1 MSMNTI
7 DIDVGGTF
15 TDMVLNYNGKTILKK
30 TPTTPHDLSACFLNV
45 IEEAGKE
52 LEMGPEEL
60 LPEVGLVRYSTTV
73 AMNRLIER
81 KGPRL
86 GLIATEGHEDAVLIG
101 KGAQWVDG
109 TRVSE
114 RRNLAPQKKPEPLI
128 SRELIV
134 GVKERVDSFGQVIRP
149 LDEEDVRQKV
159 RYLVDQGVRGF
170 VVSLL
175 WSPVNP
181 SHERRIKQIIR
192 EEYKEYTLGYMPVVL
207 ASDVIGR
214 SGEYQRSMTAILD
227 AYLFRA
233 MQMELAAMW
242 DRLRDYQYKGPLM
255 MVHNSGGM
263 AEVFK
268 TDAVR
273 TYSAGPVAALI
284 GSHKLAQGLGY
295 KNVIACD
302 VGGTS
307 FDIGLVV
314 DQSVRNYDFR
324 PILDRWMVGISML
337 QTMSIGAGGGSIA
350 SVNKMLGNRVEVG
363 PQSAGAYPGPACYD
377 QGGEEPTVTDADL
390 VLGYLDEDYYFG
402 GQMLL
407 NKKKAEE
414 TIKSKIADPLG
425 VSVEEAAI
433 LIRKIVDENMGTAI
447 RKEIHLRGYDPRDF
461 DLFAIG
467 GGGPTHVAGYMGDI
481 PTAVVFPFSPVFS
494 AHGSSVMDVMHI
506 YENSRRFVLMEPGT
520 RKFGTNYDDF
530 NGVVDLLIERAKK
543 ELAGEGMPVDD
554 AVFRLELDMLYGG
567 QVHRKRSSSPVLHV
581 NSEADM
587 KAVYDEFEQEFSNA
601 FSPLVCHP
609 DGGVYVESFVLTA
622 SIPTEVPD
630 IPEYPVA
637 GPDPS
642 EALRTK
648 RPCFWGNGGFEET
661 LVYDYSKLKAGN
673 QISGPSILETEYT
686 TLVVPPGYICRVDE
700 HLFARIER
708 A

>member
-15 TDMVLNYNGKTILKK
+15 TDMVLNYNGETILKK

-60 LPEVGLVRYSTTV
+60 LPEVDLVRYSTTV

-86 GLIATEGHEDAVLIG
+86 GLIASEGHEDAVLIG

-149 LDEEDVRQKV
+149 LDEQDVRQKV

-181 SHERRIKQIIR
+181 SHEQRIKQIIR

-425 VSVEEAAI
+425 VSVEEAAM
-433 LIRKIVDENMGTAI
+433 LIRKIVDQNMGTAI

-461 DLFAIG
+461 VLFAIG
-467 GGGPTHVAGYMGDI
+467 GGGPTHVAGYMGDV
-481 PTAVVFPFSPVFS
+481 PAAVVFPYSPVFS

-530 NGVVDLLIERAKK
+530 NGVVDSLIERAKK

-587 KAVYDEFEQEFSNA
+587 KAIYDEFEQEFSDA

-642 EALRTK
+642 EALRSK

-661 LVYDYSKLKAGN
+661 KVYDFSKLKAGN

-686 TLVVPPGYICRVDE
+686 TLVVPPGFVCKIDE

>member
-1 MSMNTI
+1 MNTI

-15 TDMVLNYNGKTILKK
+15 TDMVLNYNGETILKK

-45 IEEAGKE
+45 IEEGGKE

-86 GLIATEGHEDAVLIG
+86 GLITTEGHEDSILIG

-134 GVKERVDSFGQVIRP
+134 GVKERVDSFGQIVRP
-149 LDEEDVRQKV
+149 LDEENVRQQV
-159 RYLVDQGVRGF
+159 RHLVDQGVRGF

-175 WSPVNP
+175 WSPANP
-181 SHERRIKQIIR
+181 AHEQRIKKIIR
-192 EEYKEYTLGYMPVVL
+192 DEYKEYTLGYMPVVL

-242 DRLRDYQYKGPLM
+242 DRLRDYQYKGPFM

-284 GSHKLAQGLGY
+284 GSHRLAEKLGHN
-295 KNVIACD
+295 NVIACD

-314 DQSVRNYDFR
+314 GQSVRNYDFR

-350 SVNKMLGNRVEVG
+350 SVNKLLGNRVEVG
-363 PQSAGAYPGPACYD
+363 PQSAGSYPGPVCYD

-402 GQMLL
+402 GEMLL
-407 NKKKAEE
+407 NKERAEE
-414 TIKSKIADPLG
+414 VIKEKIADPLG
-425 VSVEEAAI
+425 VSVAEAAL

-447 RKEIHLRGYDPRDF
+447 RKEIHLRGYDPKDF
-461 DLFAIG
+461 VLFAIG

-481 PTAVVFPFSPVFS
+481 PTAVVFPYSPVFS

-506 YENSRRFVLMEPGT
+506 YENSRRYILMEPAT
-520 RKFGTNYDDF
+520 RNFSTNYDDF
-530 NGVVDLLIERAKK
+530 NSVVDSLIERAKK
-543 ELAGEGMPVDD
+543 ELAGEGMPVEE

-567 QVHRKRSSSPVLHV
+567 QVHRKRSSSPVLQV

-587 KAVYDEFEQEFSNA
+587 KAIYDDFEQEFSAA

-622 SIPTEVPD
+622 SIPSEVPE
-630 IPEYPVA
+630 IPEYPLS
-637 GPDPS
+637 GPDAS
-642 EALRTK
+642 QALRTK
-648 RPCFWGNGGFEET
+648 RQCYWGNSGFEESA
-661 LVYDYSKLKAGN
+661 VYDFSKLEAGN
-673 QISGPSILETEYT
+673 EINGPAVLETEYT
-686 TLVVPPGYICRVDE
+686 TLVVPPDFVCRIDE

>member
-1 MSMNTI
+1 MRMNTI

-15 TDMVLNYNGKTILKK
+15 TDMVLNYNGKTIFKK

-45 IEEAGKE
+45 IEEGGKE
-52 LEMGPEEL
+52 LEMAPEEL
-60 LPEVGLVRYSTTV
+60 LPDVGLVRYSTTV

-86 GLIATEGHEDAVLIG
+86 GLITTEGHEDSILIG

-114 RRNLAPQKKPEPLI
+114 RRNLAPQNKPEPLI
-128 SRELIV
+128 TRELIV
-134 GVKERVDSFGQVIRP
+134 GVKERVDSFGQVVRP
-149 LDEEDVRQKV
+149 LDEKDVRQKV
-159 RYLVDQGVRGF
+159 RYLVDLGVRGF

-175 WSPVNP
+175 WSPANP
-181 SHERRIKQIIR
+181 EHEQRIKQIIR
-192 EEYKEYTLGYMPVVL
+192 DEYKEYTLGYMPVVL

-242 DRLRDYQYKGPLM
+242 DRLRDYQYKGPFM

-284 GSHKLAQGLGY
+284 GSQKLAQGLGY

-314 DQSVRNYDFR
+314 GQSVRNYDFR

-350 SVNKMLGNRVEVG
+350 SVNKLLGNRVEVG
-363 PQSAGAYPGPACYD
+363 PQSAGSYPGPACYD

-390 VLGYLDEDYYFG
+390 VLGYIDKDYYFG
-402 GQMLL
+402 GKMLL
-407 NKKKAEE
+407 NKAKAEE
-414 TIKSKIADPLG
+414 VIKVKIADPLG
-425 VSVEEAAI
+425 VSVEDAAI
-433 LIRKIVDENMGTAI
+433 LIRKIVDGNMGTAI
-447 RKEIHLRGYDPRDF
+447 RKEIHLRGYDPKDF
-461 DLFAIG
+461 VLFAIG

-481 PTAVVFPFSPVFS
+481 PSAVVFPYSPVFS
-494 AHGSSVMDVMHI
+494 AHGSSVMDVIHI
-506 YENSRRFVLMEPGT
+506 YENSRRYMLMEPGT
-520 RKFGTNYDDF
+520 RNFNTNYEDF
-530 NGVVDLLIERAKK
+530 NNVVDSLIERAKK
-543 ELAGEGMPVDD
+543 ELTGEGMPVDD
-554 AVFRLELDMLYGG
+554 AVFQLELDMLYGG
-567 QVHRKRSSSPVLHV
+567 QVHRKRSNSPVLGV
-581 NSEADM
+581 KSETDM
-587 KAVYDEFEQEFSNA
+587 EAIYNEFEQEFSES

-622 SIPTEVPD
+622 SIPAEEPL
-630 IPEYPVA
+630 IPNYPVA

-642 EALRTK
+642 EALKTK
-648 RPCFWGNGGFEET
+648 RPCYWGNGGFEESN
-661 LVYDYSKLKAGN
+661 VYDLLKLKAGN
-673 QISGPSILETEYT
+673 KIAGPSVLESEYT
-686 TLVVPPGYICRVDE
+686 TLVVPPDFVCSVDE
-700 HLFARIER
+700 HLFVQIER

>member
-15 TDMVLNYNGKTILKK
+15 TDMVLNYNGQKILKK

-45 IEEAGKE
+45 IEEGGKE
-52 LEMGPEEL
+52 LDLEPDKL
-60 LPEVGLVRYSTTV
+60 LPDVELVRYSTTV

-86 GLIATEGHEDAVLIG
+86 GLITTEGHEDSILIG

-114 RRNLAPQKKPEPLI
+114 RRNLAPQKKPDPLI

-134 GVKERVDSFGQVIRP
+134 GVRERVDSFGQVVRP
-149 LDEEDVRQKV
+149 LDEENVRQKV

-170 VVSLL
+170 VISLL
-175 WSPVNP
+175 WSPANP
-181 SHERRIKQIIR
+181 THEQRIKKIIR

-314 DQSVRNYDFR
+314 GQSVRNYDFR

-350 SVNKMLGNRVEVG
+350 SVNKLLGNRVEVG
-363 PQSAGAYPGPACYD
+363 PQSAGSFPGPFCYD

-390 VLGYLDEDYYFG
+390 VLGYLDEEYYFG
-402 GQMLL
+402 GEMLL
-407 NKKKAEE
+407 NKDRAEE
-414 TIKSKIADPLG
+414 VIQKKIADPLG
-425 VSVEEAAI
+425 VSVAEAAL

-447 RKEIHLRGYDPRDF
+447 RKEIHLRGYDPKDF
-461 DLFAIG
+461 VLFAIG

-481 PTAVVFPFSPVFS
+481 PTAVVFPYSPVFS

-506 YENSRRFVLMEPGT
+506 YENSRRYVLMEPGT
-520 RKFGTNYDDF
+520 RNFSTNYDEF
-530 NGVVDLLIERAKK
+530 NSVVDSLIGKAKK
-543 ELAGEGMPVDD
+543 ELAGEGMPVED

-567 QVHRKRSSSPVLHV
+567 QVHRKRSGSPVLHV
-581 NSEADM
+581 NSEVDM
-587 KAVYDEFEQEFSNA
+587 KAIYDEFEQEFSEA

-622 SIPTEVPD
+622 SIPAEVPK
-630 IPEYPVA
+630 IPEYSVS
-637 GPDPS
+637 GPDAS
-642 EALRTK
+642 QAMRTK
-648 RPCFWGNGGFEET
+648 RQCYWSNTGFEESN
-661 LVYDYSKLKAGN
+661 VYDFSKLKAGN
-673 QISGPSILETEYT
+673 EISGPAILETEYT
-686 TLVVPPGYICRVDE
+686 TLVVPPDFVCRIDE
-700 HLFARIER
+700 HLFALIER

>member
-15 TDMVLNYNGKTILKK
+15 TDMVLNYNGETILKK

-45 IEEAGKE
+45 IEEGGKE

-86 GLIATEGHEDAVLIG
+86 GLITTEGHEDSILIG

-134 GVKERVDSFGQVIRP
+134 GVKERVDSFGQIVRP
-149 LDEEDVRQKV
+149 LDEENVRQQV
-159 RYLVDQGVRGF
+159 RHLVDQGVRGF

-175 WSPVNP
+175 WSPANP
-181 SHERRIKQIIR
+181 AHEQRIKKIIR
-192 EEYKEYTLGYMPVVL
+192 DEYKEYTLGYMPVVL

-242 DRLRDYQYKGPLM
+242 DRLRDYQYKGPFM

-284 GSHKLAQGLGY
+284 GSHRLAEKLGHN
-295 KNVIACD
+295 NVIACD

-314 DQSVRNYDFR
+314 GQSVRNYDFR

-350 SVNKMLGNRVEVG
+350 SVNKLLGNRVEVG
-363 PQSAGAYPGPACYD
+363 PQSAGSYPGPVCYD

-402 GQMLL
+402 GEMLL
-407 NKKKAEE
+407 NKERAEE
-414 TIKSKIADPLG
+414 VIKEKIADPLD
-425 VSVEEAAI
+425 VSVAEAAL

-447 RKEIHLRGYDPRDF
+447 RKEIHLRGYDPKDF
-461 DLFAIG
+461 VLFAIG

-481 PTAVVFPFSPVFS
+481 PTAVVFPYSPVFS

-506 YENSRRFVLMEPGT
+506 YENSRRYILMEPAT
-520 RKFGTNYDDF
+520 RNFSTNYDDF
-530 NGVVDLLIERAKK
+530 NSVVDSLIERAKK
-543 ELAGEGMPVDD
+543 ELAGEGMPVEE

-567 QVHRKRSSSPVLHV
+567 QVHRKRSSSPVLQV

-587 KAVYDEFEQEFSNA
+587 KAIYDDFEQEFSNA

-622 SIPTEVPD
+622 SIPSEVPE
-630 IPEYPVA
+630 IPEYPLS
-637 GPDPS
+637 GPDAS
-642 EALRTK
+642 QALRTK
-648 RPCFWGNGGFEET
+648 RQCYWGNSGFEESA
-661 LVYDYSKLKAGN
+661 VYDFSKLEAGN
-673 QISGPSILETEYT
+673 EINGPAVLETEYT
-686 TLVVPPGYICRVDE
+686 TLVVPPDFVCRIDE

>member
-15 TDMVLNYNGKTILKK
+15 TDMVLNYNGETILKK

-60 LPEVGLVRYSTTV
+60 LPEVDLVRYSTTV

-86 GLIATEGHEDAVLIG
+86 GLIASEGHEDAVLIG

-149 LDEEDVRQKV
+149 LDEQDVRQKV

-181 SHERRIKQIIR
+181 SHEQRIKQIIR

-425 VSVEEAAI
+425 VSVEEAAM
-433 LIRKIVDENMGTAI
+433 LIRKIVDQNMGTAI

-461 DLFAIG
+461 VLFAIG
-467 GGGPTHVAGYMGDI
+467 GGGPTHVAGYMGDV
-481 PTAVVFPFSPVFS
+481 PAAVVFPYSPVFS

-530 NGVVDLLIERAKK
+530 NGVVDSLIERAKK
-543 ELAGEGMPVDD
+543 ELAGEGMPVED

-587 KAVYDEFEQEFSNA
+587 KAIYDEFEQEFSDA

-642 EALRTK
+642 EALRSK

-661 LVYDYSKLKAGN
+661 KVYDFSKLKAGN

-686 TLVVPPGYICRVDE
+686 TLVVPPGFVCKIDE

>member
-60 LPEVGLVRYSTTV
+60 LPEVDLVRYSTTV

-86 GLIATEGHEDAVLIG
+86 GLIASEGHEDAVLIG

-149 LDEEDVRQKV
+149 LDEQDVRQKV

-181 SHERRIKQIIR
+181 SHEQRIKQIIR

-425 VSVEEAAI
+425 VSVEEAAM
-433 LIRKIVDENMGTAI
+433 LIRKIVDQNMGTAI

-461 DLFAIG
+461 VLFAIG
-467 GGGPTHVAGYMGDI
+467 GGGPTHVAGYMGDV
-481 PTAVVFPFSPVFS
+481 PAAVVFPYSPVFS

-530 NGVVDLLIERAKK
+530 NGVVDSLIERAKK
-543 ELAGEGMPVDD
+543 ELAGEGMPVED

-587 KAVYDEFEQEFSNA
+587 KAIYDEFEQEFSDA

-642 EALRTK
+642 EALRSK

-661 LVYDYSKLKAGN
+661 KVYDFSKLKAGN

-686 TLVVPPGYICRVDE
+686 TLVVPPGFVCKIDE

>member
-1 MSMNTI
+1 
-7 DIDVGGTF
+7 
-15 TDMVLNYNGKTILKK
+15 MVLNYNGETILKK

-60 LPEVGLVRYSTTV
+60 LPEVDLVRYSTTV

-86 GLIATEGHEDAVLIG
+86 GLIASEGHEDAVLIG

-149 LDEEDVRQKV
+149 LDEQDVRQKV

-181 SHERRIKQIIR
+181 SHEQRIKQIIR

-425 VSVEEAAI
+425 VSVEEAAM
-433 LIRKIVDENMGTAI
+433 LIRKIVDQNMGTAI

-461 DLFAIG
+461 VLFAIG
-467 GGGPTHVAGYMGDI
+467 GGGPTHVAGYMGDV
-481 PTAVVFPFSPVFS
+481 PAAVVFPYSPVFS

-530 NGVVDLLIERAKK
+530 NGVVDSLIERAKK

-587 KAVYDEFEQEFSNA
+587 KAIYDEFEQEFSDA

-642 EALRTK
+642 EALRSK

-661 LVYDYSKLKAGN
+661 KVYDFSKLKAGN

-686 TLVVPPGYICRVDE
+686 TLVVPPGFVCKIDE

>member
-1 MSMNTI
+1 
-7 DIDVGGTF
+7 
-15 TDMVLNYNGKTILKK
+15 
-30 TPTTPHDLSACFLNV
+30 
-45 IEEAGKE
+45 
-52 LEMGPEEL
+52 
-60 LPEVGLVRYSTTV
+60 
-73 AMNRLIER
+73 
-81 KGPRL
+81 
-86 GLIATEGHEDAVLIG
+86 
-101 KGAQWVDG
+101 
-109 TRVSE
+109 
-114 RRNLAPQKKPEPLI
+114 
-128 SRELIV
+128 
-134 GVKERVDSFGQVIRP
+134 
-149 LDEEDVRQKV
+149 
-159 RYLVDQGVRGF
+159 
-170 VVSLL
+170 
-175 WSPVNP
+175 
-181 SHERRIKQIIR
+181 
-192 EEYKEYTLGYMPVVL
+192 YKEYTLGYMPVVL

-414 TIKSKIADPLG
+414 TIKSKIAGPLG

-461 DLFAIG
+461 VLFAIG

-543 ELAGEGMPVDD
+543 ELAGEGMPVED

>member
-1 MSMNTI
+1 MNTI

-363 PQSAGAYPGPACYD
+363 PQSAGRIQGRPAM
-377 QGGEEPTVTDADL
+377 TR
-390 VLGYLDEDYYFG
+390 
-402 GQMLL
+402 
-407 NKKKAEE
+407 
-414 TIKSKIADPLG
+414 
-425 VSVEEAAI
+425 VE
-433 LIRKIVDENMGTAI
+433 RNQ
-447 RKEIHLRGYDPRDF
+447 RLR
-461 DLFAIG
+461 
-467 GGGPTHVAGYMGDI
+467 M
-481 PTAVVFPFSPVFS
+481 
-494 AHGSSVMDVMHI
+494 
-506 YENSRRFVLMEPGT
+506 
-520 RKFGTNYDDF
+520 
-530 NGVVDLLIERAKK
+530 
-543 ELAGEGMPVDD
+543 
-554 AVFRLELDMLYGG
+554 
-567 QVHRKRSSSPVLHV
+567 
-581 NSEADM
+581 
-587 KAVYDEFEQEFSNA
+587 
-601 FSPLVCHP
+601 
-609 DGGVYVESFVLTA
+609 
-622 SIPTEVPD
+622 
-630 IPEYPVA
+630 
-637 GPDPS
+637 
-642 EALRTK
+642 RT
-648 RPCFWGNGGFEET
+648 
-661 LVYDYSKLKAGN
+661 
-673 QISGPSILETEYT
+673 
-686 TLVVPPGYICRVDE
+686 
-700 HLFARIER
+700 
-708 A
+708 

>member
-15 TDMVLNYNGKTILKK
+15 TDMVLNYNGETILKK

-45 IEEAGKE
+45 IEEGGKE

-86 GLIATEGHEDAVLIG
+86 GLITTEGHEDSILIG

-128 SRELIV
+128 TRELIV
-134 GVKERVDSFGQVIRP
+134 GVKERVDSFGQVVRP
-149 LDEEDVRQKV
+149 LDEENVRQQV
-159 RYLVDQGVRGF
+159 RHLVDQGVRGF

-175 WSPVNP
+175 WSPANP
-181 SHERRIKQIIR
+181 AHEHRIKKIIR
-192 EEYKEYTLGYMPVVL
+192 DEYKEYTLGYMPVVL

-242 DRLRDYQYKGPLM
+242 DRLRDYQYKGPFM

-284 GSHKLAQGLGY
+284 GSHRLAEKLGH

-314 DQSVRNYDFR
+314 GQSVRNYDFR

-350 SVNKMLGNRVEVG
+350 SVNKLLSNRVEVG
-363 PQSAGAYPGPACYD
+363 PQSAGSFPGPVCYD

-402 GQMLL
+402 GEMLL
-407 NKKKAEE
+407 NKDRAEE
-414 TIKSKIADPLG
+414 VIKEKIADPLC
-425 VSVEEAAI
+425 VSVAEAAL

-447 RKEIHLRGYDPRDF
+447 RKEIHLRGYDPKDF
-461 DLFAIG
+461 VLFAIG

-481 PTAVVFPFSPVFS
+481 PTAVVFPYSPVFS

-506 YENSRRFVLMEPGT
+506 YENSRRYVLMEPGT
-520 RKFGTNYDDF
+520 RNFSTNYDDF
-530 NGVVDLLIERAKK
+530 NSVVDSLIERAKK

-587 KAVYDEFEQEFSNA
+587 KAVYDDFEQEFSEA

-622 SIPTEVPD
+622 SIPAQVPE
-630 IPEYPVA
+630 IPEYPLS
-637 GPDPS
+637 GPDAS

-648 RPCFWGNGGFEET
+648 RQCYWGNSGFEESN
-661 LVYDYSKLKAGN
+661 VYDFSKLKAGN
-673 QISGPSILETEYT
+673 EISGPAILETEYT
-686 TLVVPPGYICRVDE
+686 TLVVPPDFVCRIDE
-700 HLFARIER
+700 HLFAHIER

>member
-1 MSMNTI
+1 MRMNTI

-15 TDMVLNYNGKTILKK
+15 TDMVLNYNGKTIFKK

-45 IEEAGKE
+45 IEEGGKE
-52 LEMGPEEL
+52 LEMAPEEL
-60 LPEVGLVRYSTTV
+60 LPDVGLVRYSTTV

-86 GLIATEGHEDAVLIG
+86 GLITTEGHEDSILIG

-114 RRNLAPQKKPEPLI
+114 RRNLAPQNKPEPLI
-128 SRELIV
+128 TRELIV
-134 GVKERVDSFGQVIRP
+134 GVKERVDSFGQVVRP
-149 LDEEDVRQKV
+149 LDEKDVRQKV
-159 RYLVDQGVRGF
+159 RYLVDLGVRGF

-175 WSPVNP
+175 WSPANP
-181 SHERRIKQIIR
+181 EHEQRIKQIIR
-192 EEYKEYTLGYMPVVL
+192 DEYKEYTLGYMPVVL

-242 DRLRDYQYKGPLM
+242 DRLRDYQYKGPFM

-284 GSHKLAQGLGY
+284 GSQKLAQGLGY

-314 DQSVRNYDFR
+314 GQSVRSYDFR

-350 SVNKMLGNRVEVG
+350 SVNKLLGNRVEVG
-363 PQSAGAYPGPACYD
+363 PQSAGSYPGPACYD

-390 VLGYLDEDYYFG
+390 VLGYIDEDYYFG
-402 GQMLL
+402 GKMLL
-407 NKKKAEE
+407 NKAKAEE
-414 TIKSKIADPLG
+414 VIKVKIADPLG
-425 VSVEEAAI
+425 VSVEDAAI
-433 LIRKIVDENMGTAI
+433 LIRKIVDGNMGTAI
-447 RKEIHLRGYDPRDF
+447 RKEIHLRGYDPKDF
-461 DLFAIG
+461 VLFAIG

-481 PTAVVFPFSPVFS
+481 PSAVVFPYSPVFS
-494 AHGSSVMDVMHI
+494 AHGSSVMDVIHI
-506 YENSRRFVLMEPGT
+506 YENSRRYMLMEPGT
-520 RKFGTNYDDF
+520 RNFNTNYEDF
-530 NGVVDLLIERAKK
+530 NNVVDSLIERAKK
-543 ELAGEGMPVDD
+543 ELTGEGMPVDD
-554 AVFRLELDMLYGG
+554 AVFQLELDMLYGG
-567 QVHRKRSSSPVLHV
+567 QVHRKRSNSPVLGV
-581 NSEADM
+581 KSETDM
-587 KAVYDEFEQEFSNA
+587 EAIYNEFEQEFSES

-622 SIPTEVPD
+622 SIPAEEPL
-630 IPEYPVA
+630 IPNYPVA

-642 EALRTK
+642 EALKTK
-648 RPCFWGNGGFEET
+648 RPCYWGNGGFEESN
-661 LVYDYSKLKAGN
+661 VYDLLKLKAGN
-673 QISGPSILETEYT
+673 KIAGPSVLESEYT
-686 TLVVPPGYICRVDE
+686 TLVVPPDFVCSVDE
-700 HLFARIER
+700 HLFVQIER

>member
-1 MSMNTI
+1 MNTI

-15 TDMVLNYNGKTILKK
+15 TDMVLNYNGQKIFKK

-45 IEEAGKE
+45 IEEGGKE
-52 LEMGPEEL
+52 LDLEPDEL
-60 LPEVGLVRYSTTV
+60 LPGVGLVRYSTTV

-86 GLIATEGHEDAVLIG
+86 GLITTEGHEDSILIG

-128 SRELIV
+128 SRELIA
-134 GVKERVDSFGQVIRP
+134 GVKERVDSFGQVVRP
-149 LDEEDVRQKV
+149 LDEENVRQQV

-175 WSPVNP
+175 WSPANP
-181 SHERRIKQIIR
+181 SHEQRIKKIIR

-214 SGEYQRSMTAILD
+214 SGEYQRSMSAILD
-227 AYLFRA
+227 AYLFRS

-314 DQSVRNYDFR
+314 GQSVRNYDFR

-350 SVNKMLGNRVEVG
+350 SVNKLLSNRVEVG
-363 PQSAGAYPGPACYD
+363 PQSAGSFPGPVCYD
-377 QGGEEPTVTDADL
+377 QGGKEPTVTDADL

-402 GQMLL
+402 GEMLL
-407 NKKKAEE
+407 NKDRAEE
-414 TIKSKIADPLG
+414 VIKEKIADPLC
-425 VSVEEAAI
+425 VSVAEAAL

-447 RKEIHLRGYDPRDF
+447 RKEIHLRGYDPKDF
-461 DLFAIG
+461 VLFAIG

-481 PTAVVFPFSPVFS
+481 PTAVVFPYSPVFS

-506 YENSRRFVLMEPGT
+506 YENSRRYVLMEPGT
-520 RKFGTNYDDF
+520 RNFSTNYDDF
-530 NGVVDLLIERAKK
+530 NSVVDSLIERAKK

-587 KAVYDEFEQEFSNA
+587 KAVYDDFEQEFSEA

-622 SIPTEVPD
+622 SIPAQVPE
-630 IPEYPVA
+630 IPEYPLS
-637 GPDPS
+637 GPDAS

-648 RPCFWGNGGFEET
+648 RQCYWGNSGFEESN
-661 LVYDYSKLKAGN
+661 VYDFSKLKAGN
-673 QISGPSILETEYT
+673 EISGPAILETEYT
-686 TLVVPPGYICRVDE
+686 TLVVPPDFVCRIDE
-700 HLFARIER
+700 HLFAHIER

>member
-1 MSMNTI
+1 MRMNTI

-15 TDMVLNYNGKTILKK
+15 TDMVLNYNGKTIFKK

-45 IEEAGKE
+45 IEEGGKE
-52 LEMGPEEL
+52 LEMAPEEL
-60 LPEVGLVRYSTTV
+60 LPDVGLVRYSTTV

-86 GLIATEGHEDAVLIG
+86 GLITTEGHEDSILIG

-114 RRNLAPQKKPEPLI
+114 RRNLAPQNKPEPLI
-128 SRELIV
+128 TRELIV
-134 GVKERVDSFGQVIRP
+134 GVKERVDSFGQVVRP
-149 LDEEDVRQKV
+149 LDEKDVRQKV
-159 RYLVDQGVRGF
+159 RYLVDLGVRGF

-175 WSPVNP
+175 WSPANP
-181 SHERRIKQIIR
+181 EHEQRIKQIIR
-192 EEYKEYTLGYMPVVL
+192 DEYKEYTLGYMPVVL

-242 DRLRDYQYKGPLM
+242 DRLRDYQYKGPFM

-284 GSHKLAQGLGY
+284 GSQKLAQGLGY

-314 DQSVRNYDFR
+314 GQSVRNYDFR

-350 SVNKMLGNRVEVG
+350 SVNKLLGNRVEVG
-363 PQSAGAYPGPACYD
+363 PQSAGSYPGPACYD

-390 VLGYLDEDYYFG
+390 VLGYIDEDYYFG
-402 GQMLL
+402 GKMLL
-407 NKKKAEE
+407 NKAKAEE
-414 TIKSKIADPLG
+414 VIKVKIADPLG
-425 VSVEEAAI
+425 VSVEDAAI
-433 LIRKIVDENMGTAI
+433 LIRKIVDGNMGTAI
-447 RKEIHLRGYDPRDF
+447 RKEIHLRGYDPKDF
-461 DLFAIG
+461 VLFAIG

-481 PTAVVFPFSPVFS
+481 PSAVVFPYSPVFS
-494 AHGSSVMDVMHI
+494 AHGSSVMDVIHI
-506 YENSRRFVLMEPGT
+506 YENSRRYMLMEPGT
-520 RKFGTNYDDF
+520 RNFNTNYEDF
-530 NGVVDLLIERAKK
+530 NNVVDSLIERAKK
-543 ELAGEGMPVDD
+543 ELTGEGMPVDD
-554 AVFRLELDMLYGG
+554 AVFQLELDMLYGG
-567 QVHRKRSSSPVLHV
+567 QVHRKRSNSPVLGV
-581 NSEADM
+581 KSETDM
-587 KAVYDEFEQEFSNA
+587 EAIYNEFEQEFSES

-622 SIPTEVPD
+622 SIPAEEPL
-630 IPEYPVA
+630 IPNYPVA

-642 EALRTK
+642 EALKTK
-648 RPCFWGNGGFEET
+648 RPCYWGNGGFEESN
-661 LVYDYSKLKAGN
+661 VYDLLKLKAGN
-673 QISGPSILETEYT
+673 KIAGPSVLESEYT
-686 TLVVPPGYICRVDE
+686 TLVVPPDFVCSVDE
-700 HLFARIER
+700 HLFVQIER

>member
-1 MSMNTI
+1 MNTI

-15 TDMVLNYNGKTILKK
+15 TDMVLNYNGQKILKK

-45 IEEAGKE
+45 IEEGGKE
-52 LEMGPEEL
+52 LDLEPDKL
-60 LPEVGLVRYSTTV
+60 LPDVELVRYSTTV

-86 GLIATEGHEDAVLIG
+86 GLITTEGHEDSILIG

-114 RRNLAPQKKPEPLI
+114 RRNLAPQKKPDPLI

-134 GVKERVDSFGQVIRP
+134 GVRERVDSFGQVVRP
-149 LDEEDVRQKV
+149 LDEENVRQKV

-170 VVSLL
+170 VISLL
-175 WSPVNP
+175 WSPANP
-181 SHERRIKQIIR
+181 THEQRIKKIIR

-314 DQSVRNYDFR
+314 GQSVRNYDFR

-350 SVNKMLGNRVEVG
+350 SVNKLLGNRVEVG
-363 PQSAGAYPGPACYD
+363 PQSAGSFPGPVCYD

-390 VLGYLDEDYYFG
+390 VLGYLDEEYYFG
-402 GQMLL
+402 GEMLL
-407 NKKKAEE
+407 NKDRAEE
-414 TIKSKIADPLG
+414 VIQKKIADPLG
-425 VSVEEAAI
+425 VSVAEAAL

-447 RKEIHLRGYDPRDF
+447 RKEIHLRGYDPKDF
-461 DLFAIG
+461 VLFAIG

-481 PTAVVFPFSPVFS
+481 PTAVVFPYSPVFS

-506 YENSRRFVLMEPGT
+506 YENSRRYVLMEPGT
-520 RKFGTNYDDF
+520 RNFSTNYDEF
-530 NGVVDLLIERAKK
+530 NSVVDSLIGKAKK
-543 ELAGEGMPVDD
+543 ELAGEGMPVED

-567 QVHRKRSSSPVLHV
+567 QVHRKRSGSPVLHV
-581 NSEADM
+581 NSEVDM
-587 KAVYDEFEQEFSNA
+587 KAIYDEFEQEFSEA

-622 SIPTEVPD
+622 SIPAEVPK
-630 IPEYPVA
+630 IPEYSVS
-637 GPDPS
+637 GPDAS
-642 EALRTK
+642 QAMRTK
-648 RPCFWGNGGFEET
+648 RQCYWSNTGFEESN
-661 LVYDYSKLKAGN
+661 VYDFSKLKAGN
-673 QISGPSILETEYT
+673 EISGPAILETEYT
-686 TLVVPPGYICRVDE
+686 TLVVPPDFVCRIDE
-700 HLFARIER
+700 HLFALIER

>member
-1 MSMNTI
+1 M
-7 DIDVGGTF
+7 
-15 TDMVLNYNGKTILKK
+15 
-30 TPTTPHDLSACFLNV
+30 
-45 IEEAGKE
+45 
-52 LEMGPEEL
+52 
-60 LPEVGLVRYSTTV
+60 
-73 AMNRLIER
+73 
-81 KGPRL
+81 
-86 GLIATEGHEDAVLIG
+86 
-101 KGAQWVDG
+101 
-109 TRVSE
+109 
-114 RRNLAPQKKPEPLI
+114 
-128 SRELIV
+128 
-134 GVKERVDSFGQVIRP
+134 RP
-149 LDEEDVRQKV
+149 LDEENVRQQV
-159 RYLVDQGVRGF
+159 RHLVDQGVRGF

-175 WSPVNP
+175 WSPANP
-181 SHERRIKQIIR
+181 AHEQRIKKIIR
-192 EEYKEYTLGYMPVVL
+192 DEYKEYTLGYMPVVL

-242 DRLRDYQYKGPLM
+242 DRLRDYQYKGPFM

-284 GSHKLAQGLGY
+284 GSHRLAEKLGHN
-295 KNVIACD
+295 NVIACD

-314 DQSVRNYDFR
+314 GQSVRNYDFR

-350 SVNKMLGNRVEVG
+350 SVNKLLGNRVEVG
-363 PQSAGAYPGPACYD
+363 PQSAGSYPGPVCYD

-390 VLGYLDEDYYFG
+390 VLGYLDQDYYFG
-402 GQMLL
+402 GEMLL
-407 NKKKAEE
+407 NKERAEE
-414 TIKSKIADPLG
+414 VIKEKIADPLD
-425 VSVEEAAI
+425 VSVAEAAL

-447 RKEIHLRGYDPRDF
+447 RKEIHLRGYDPKDF
-461 DLFAIG
+461 VLFAIG

-481 PTAVVFPFSPVFS
+481 PTAVVFPYSPVFS

-506 YENSRRFVLMEPGT
+506 YENSRRYILMEPAT
-520 RKFGTNYDDF
+520 RNFSTNYDDF
-530 NGVVDLLIERAKK
+530 NSVVDSLIERAKK
-543 ELAGEGMPVDD
+543 ELAGEGMPVEE

-567 QVHRKRSSSPVLHV
+567 QVHRKRSSSPVLQV

-587 KAVYDEFEQEFSNA
+587 KAIYDDFEQEFSNA

-622 SIPTEVPD
+622 SIPSEVPE
-630 IPEYPVA
+630 IPEYPLS
-637 GPDPS
+637 GPDAS
-642 EALRTK
+642 QALRTK
-648 RPCFWGNGGFEET
+648 RQCYWGNSGFEESA
-661 LVYDYSKLKAGN
+661 VYDFSKLEAGN
-673 QISGPSILETEYT
+673 EINGPAVLETEYT
-686 TLVVPPGYICRVDE
+686 TLVVPPDFVCRIDE

>member
-1 MSMNTI
+1 MNTI

-414 TIKSKIADPLG
+414 TIKSKIAGPLG

-461 DLFAIG
+461 VLFAIG

>member
-1 MSMNTI
+1 MSINTI

-15 TDMVLNYNGKTILKK
+15 TDMVLNYNGETIFKK
-30 TPTTPHDLSACFLNV
+30 TPTTPHDLSTCFLNV
-45 IEEAGKE
+45 IEEGGKE

-86 GLIATEGHEDAVLIG
+86 GLITTEGHEDSILIG

-134 GVKERVDSFGQVIRP
+134 GVKERVDSFGQIVRP
-149 LDEEDVRQKV
+149 LDEENVRQQV
-159 RYLVDQGVRGF
+159 RHLVDQGVRGF

-175 WSPVNP
+175 WSPANP
-181 SHERRIKQIIR
+181 AHEQRIKKIIR
-192 EEYKEYTLGYMPVVL
+192 DEYKEYTLGYMPVVL

-242 DRLRDYQYKGPLM
+242 DRLRDYQYKGPFM

-284 GSHKLAQGLGY
+284 GSHRLAEKLGHN
-295 KNVIACD
+295 NVIACD

-314 DQSVRNYDFR
+314 GQSVRNYDFR

-350 SVNKMLGNRVEVG
+350 SVNKLLGNRVEVG
-363 PQSAGAYPGPACYD
+363 PQSAGSYPGPVCYD

-390 VLGYLDEDYYFG
+390 VLGYLDQDYYFG
-402 GQMLL
+402 GEMLL
-407 NKKKAEE
+407 NKERAEE
-414 TIKSKIADPLG
+414 VIKEKIAEPLG
-425 VSVEEAAI
+425 VSVAEAAL

-447 RKEIHLRGYDPRDF
+447 RKEIHLRGYDPKDF
-461 DLFAIG
+461 VLFAIG

-481 PTAVVFPFSPVFS
+481 PTAVVFPYSPVFS

-506 YENSRRFVLMEPGT
+506 YENSRRYILMEPAT
-520 RKFGTNYDDF
+520 RNFSTNYDDF
-530 NGVVDLLIERAKK
+530 NSVVDSLIERAKK
-543 ELAGEGMPVDD
+543 ELAGEGMPVEE

-567 QVHRKRSSSPVLHV
+567 QVHRKRSSSPVLQV

-587 KAVYDEFEQEFSNA
+587 KAIYDDFEQEFSNA

-622 SIPTEVPD
+622 SIPSEVPE
-630 IPEYPVA
+630 IPEYPLS
-637 GPDPS
+637 GPDAS
-642 EALRTK
+642 QALRTK
-648 RPCFWGNGGFEET
+648 RQCYWGNSGFEESA
-661 LVYDYSKLKAGN
+661 VYDFSKLEAGN
-673 QISGPSILETEYT
+673 EINGPAVLETEYT
-686 TLVVPPGYICRVDE
+686 TLVVPPDFVCRIDE

>member
-60 LPEVGLVRYSTTV
+60 LPEVGMVRYSTTV

-461 DLFAIG
+461 VLFAIG

>member
-52 LEMGPEEL
+52 LEMGPEQL
-60 LPEVGLVRYSTTV
+60 LPEVGMVRYSTTV

-461 DLFAIG
+461 VLFAIG

>member
-461 DLFAIG
+461 VLFAIG